1 MNDAEPKKEEGL
13 DTEKILHIIGPDG
26 YLSNSLKGFEPR
38 EQQRMMMRNVIDA
51 YNKDQ
56 ISLIEAGTGT
66 GKSMAYLIPAMIWAL
81 KKKEKT
87 VISTNTI
94 TLQEQLIHKDI
105 PMLTQALQMDIKA
118 VLVKGMSNYL
128 CLRKL
133 DDAKHELSGLP
144 IDEASE
150 IEQIERWSASTQDGS
165 RSSLS
170 MVPSSNTWER
180 VCAESDT
187 CNHQQCP
194 FFSKCFFFKARRE
207 AEDAQILVANHH
219 LLFADLSVRAETNNY
234 EETSIL
240 PFYNRLILDE
250 AHHIEDVATDFFG
263 NSVSKLGILR
273 LLSRLSSDKHNK
285 LQGKLATLKDKL
297 DFFFGITPPHDA
309 ASIIMRL
316 NIDLPGMRR
325 ELQELTTNTFQALAE
340 FIESTQAPSNSVG
353 EQADV
358 PVQESKLRLLPEHHT
373 HPIWESRI
381 VPAGKKLV
389 TSLKR
394 YLQALTSLEVDL
406 KEINHDKFQEQ
417 AKGVRLDI
425 AALAMRLSNHT
436 VLIERFLMEPPSNDK
451 VRWIEEQ
458 QLRIMRNVSLSDAEL
473 DISNALVNCLFSKF
487 ATIVLCSATLAT
499 NQQFNFVRKR
509 LGITETK
516 LPDRFVTENIYDSPF
531 DYATQAM
538 LAIPTDV
545 PFPQHPDFTKEAAE
559 QIWQAVQVSRGSTF
573 VLFTSYGMM
582 KSCHEILY
590 NRFIDNRFHVFK
602 QGDDNR
608 QALLTKFKNTERS
621 VLFGTDSFWEGVDV
635 VGEALRCVIIVKLP
649 FKVPTEP
656 IIQARTEAIIASG
669 GDPFFEYTLPN
680 AIVKFKQGFGRLIRN
695 KRDRGCIVCLD
706 TRLITKGYGKQFL
719 NSLPACQQVF
729 ASSEHVEQHMREFYR
744 KTHHLVLNRPK

>member
-1 MNDAEPKKEEGL
+1 MDTPEPKKADGL
-13 DTEKILHIIGPDG
+13 DTDKILHLIGPDG
-26 YLSNSLKGFEPR
+26 FLSHSLKGFEPR
-38 EQQRMMMRNVIDA
+38 DQQRKMMHNIIDA
-51 YNKDQ
+51 YNNDE
-56 ISLIEAGTGT
+56 IALIEAGTGT
-66 GKSMAYLIPAMIWAL
+66 GKSMAYLIPAMMWAL
-81 KKKEKT
+81 RNKEKT

-105 PMLTQALQMDIKA
+105 PMLTQALQLDIKA

-133 DDAKHELSGLP
+133 EDAKHELPGLP
-144 IDEASE
+144 IEEAAE
-150 IEQIERWSASTQDGS
+150 LEQIERWSASTKEGS
-165 RSSLS
+165 RSTLP
-170 MVPSSNTWER
+170 MVPSSNNWER
-180 VCAESDT
+180 VCAENDT
-187 CNHQQCP
+187 CSHQQCP
-194 FFSKCFFFKARRE
+194 YFNKCFFFKARRE

-219 LLFADLSVRAETNNY
+219 LLFADLSIRAETNNY

-240 PFYNRLILDE
+240 PMYTRVIMDE

-273 LLSRLSSDKHNK
+273 LLSRLSSEKQNK
-285 LQGKLATLKDKL
+285 LQGKLAVLREKL
-297 DFFFGITPPHDA
+297 DSIFGVNPPNDV
-309 ASIIMRL
+309 ASLVMRL
-316 NIDLPGMRR
+316 NIDLPGTRR

-340 FIESTQAPSNSVG
+340 FIESTQAPSNTL
-353 EQADV
+353 EQGDA
-358 PVQESKLRLLPEHHT
+358 PAPESKLRLLPVHHT

-389 TSLKR
+389 ECLKR
-394 YLQALTSLEVDL
+394 YMQALASLEADL
-406 KEINHDKFQEQ
+406 KEIDNDRLQEQ
-417 AKGVRLDI
+417 TKGIRLDI
-425 AALAMRLSNHT
+425 GALAMRLANHT
-436 VLIERFLMEPPSNDK
+436 VLVERFLMEPPSNDK

-473 DISNALVNCLFSKF
+473 DISNAMVNCLFSKF
-487 ATIVLCSATLAT
+487 PTIILCSATLAT
-499 NQQFNFVRKR
+499 NQQFNFVCRR
-509 LGITETK
+509 LGITEEK
-516 LPDRFVTENIYDSPF
+516 LPGRPITEHIYDSPF

-545 PFPQHPDFTKEAAE
+545 PYPQHPEFTQSAAE
-559 QIWQAVQVSRGSTF
+559 QIWQAVEVSRGSAF

-590 NRFIDNRFHVFK
+590 KKFTENRYHIFK

-621 VLFGTDSFWEGVDV
+621 ILFGTDSFWEGVDV

-656 IIQARTEAIIASG
+656 IIQARTEAIIAAG

-719 NSLPACQQVF
+719 NSLPVCQQVF